1 METFQSLIDTLSYAV
16 WEFGIA
22 GIPLVAI
29 LLLGA
34 GLYLTL
40 RTGFAQ
46 IRHFAHGVAVTSGKY
61 DNPDDPG
68 DVTHFAALSTAL
80 SATIGT
86 GNVAGVALAIH
97 FGGPG
102 ALFWMW
108 VTAVLGMAT
117 KFSEVTLAQY
127 YRQEETGEARQYG
140 TVSGGPMYYIE
151 RGLGKNWVWLAVIF
165 AFLLMSVSFLTGNA
179 IQANTISD
187 VMANDF
193 NISIWVSGI
202 VSAGLV
208 AAVIIGGIT
217 RIGKVTSILAPGM
230 AALYVLGALVILIIN
245 AGELLPTLGRVFT
258 NAFNPQAGV
267 AGTGT
272 GAFLFTLT
280 YGVQRGLFSNEAG
293 MGSAPVAHSAA
304 KTDEPVSE
312 GVVALLEPFIDTIV
326 VCTLTALVILTTDA
340 WTEREPT
347 DLNLSGGSV
356 TYVTDQGGPQF
367 ITSGAPQEYSVEQG
381 VPAVGESA
389 ARFAWNDVPVDTF
402 YTDPAQTEPFTGTIY
417 PQKGVA
423 ITQDGKE
430 VGTLYGNAVASGAPL
445 TQLAFRKGLPGG
457 WGNYI
462 VLVCV
467 SLFAVSTSISWSY
480 YGDRCANYL
489 FGPNAIL
496 PYKVVFILMHL
507 AGAVA
512 PLATIWAIGDIFL
525 GMVIVPNLIAV
536 LLLSGKL
543 KEITDSYFERE
554 AWKSSPGSVTGGDGD
569 GRPQQRERGEGERV

>member
-1 METFQSLIDTLSYAV
+1 METFQSLVDTLSYAV

-46 IRHFAHGVAVTSGKY
+46 IRHFAHGVAVTSGTY

-68 DVTHFAALSTAL
+68 DVSHFAALSTAL

-127 YRQEETGEARQYG
+127 YRKKEEGEARKYG

-151 RGLGKNWVWLAVIF
+151 RGLGPGWVWLAVVF
-165 AFLLMSVSFLTGNA
+165 ALLLMTVSFFTGNA

-193 NISIWVSGI
+193 SIPIWVSGI
-202 VSAGLV
+202 VSASLV
-208 AAVIIGGIT
+208 AAVIIGGIK

-230 AALYVLGALVILIIN
+230 AALYVLGALVILAGN
-245 AGELLPTLGRVFT
+245 AGQLLPTLGSVFT
-258 NAFNPQAGV
+258 NAFDPQAGV

-326 VCTLTALVILTTDA
+326 ICTLTALVILTTDA
-340 WTEREPT
+340 WTDREPT
-347 DLNLSGGSV
+347 ELSIGGGSV
-356 TYVTDQGGPQF
+356 TYVTDEGGPKF
-367 ITSGAPQEYSVEQG
+367 ITSGAPQAYPVEQG
-381 VPAVGESA
+381 VPAVGENA

-402 YTDPAQTEPFTGTIY
+402 YTDPAQTELFTGTIR
-417 PQKGVA
+417 PQDGVA
-423 ITQDGKE
+423 VTEEGEEINS
-430 VGTLYGNAVASGAPL
+430 LYGNAVESGAPL
-445 TQLAFRKGLPGG
+445 TQLAFRKGLPGS

-462 VLVCV
+462 VLLCV

-489 FGPNAIL
+489 FGASAIM
-496 PYKVVFILMHL
+496 PYRIFFILMHL
-507 AGAVA
+507 VGAVA
-512 PLATIWAIGDIFL
+512 PLATIWAIGDVFL
-525 GMVIVPNLIAV
+525 GLVIIPNLIAV

-543 KEITDSYFERE
+543 KEITDSYFERK
-554 AWKSSPGSVTGGDGD
+554 AWRSDPSVAGSDGPG
-569 GRPQQRERGEGERV
+569 GRVREGETVS

>member
-1 METFQSLIDTLSYAV
+1 METFQSLIDTLSYIV
-16 WEFGIA
+16 WDFGIA
-22 GIPLVAI
+22 GIPFVAI

-40 RTGFAQ
+40 RTGFVQ
-46 IRHFAHGVAVTSGKY
+46 LRRFGHGVAVTSGTY

-68 DVTHFAALSTAL
+68 DVSHFAALSTAL

-97 FGGPG
+97 YGGPG

-127 YRQEETGEARQYG
+127 YRKEETGEARQHG

-151 RGLGKNWVWLAVIF
+151 RGLGSNWVWLAVIF

-208 AAVIIGGIT
+208 ALVIIGGIK

-230 AALYVLGALVILIIN
+230 AAVYVLGALAILVFN
-245 AGELLPTLGRVFT
+245 AGQLLPTLGSVFT
-258 NAFNPQAGV
+258 NAFDPQAGV

-326 VCTLTALVILTTDA
+326 VCTLTALVILTTGA
-340 WTEREPT
+340 WTDREPT
-347 DLNLSGGSV
+347 TLNLDGGSV
-356 TYVTDQGGPQF
+356 TYVTEQSGPQF
-367 ITSGAPQEYSVEQG
+367 ITSGAPQEYPVDQG
-381 VPAVGESA
+381 VPALAEGG

-402 YTDPAQTEPFTGTIY
+402 YTDPAQTEPFTGTVF
-417 PQKGVA
+417 PQEGVA
-423 ITQDGKE
+423 RTRDGQE
-430 VGTLYGNAVASGAPL
+430 LETLYGNAVESGAPL
-445 TQLAFRKGLPGG
+445 TQLAFRKGLPGS
-457 WGNYI
+457 WGNYV

-489 FGPNAIL
+489 FGASAIM
-496 PYKVVFILMHL
+496 PYKMVFILMHL
-507 AGAVA
+507 IGAVA

-554 AWKSSPGSVTGGDGD
+554 GWRSDSSVAGDGD
-569 GRPQQRERGEGERV
+569 GRVAPREGEEREQV

>member
-1 METFQSLIDTLSYAV
+1 METFQSLIDTLSYIV
-16 WEFGIA
+16 WDFGIA
-22 GIPLVAI
+22 GIPFVAI

-40 RTGFAQ
+40 RTGFVQ
-46 IRHFAHGVAVTSGKY
+46 LRRFGHGVAVTSGTY

-68 DVTHFAALSTAL
+68 DVSHFAALSTAL

-97 FGGPG
+97 YGGPG

-127 YRQEETGEARQYG
+127 YRKEETGEARQHG

-151 RGLGKNWVWLAVIF
+151 RGLGSNWVWLAVIF

-208 AAVIIGGIT
+208 ALVIIGGIK

-230 AALYVLGALVILIIN
+230 AAVYVLGALAILVFN
-245 AGELLPTLGRVFT
+245 AGQLLPTLGSVFT
-258 NAFNPQAGV
+258 NAFDPQAGV

-326 VCTLTALVILTTDA
+326 VCTLTALVILTTGA
-340 WTEREPT
+340 WTDREPT
-347 DLNLSGGSV
+347 TLNLDGGSV
-356 TYVTDQGGPQF
+356 TYVTEQSGPQF
-367 ITSGAPQEYSVEQG
+367 ITSGAPQEYPVDQG
-381 VPAVGESA
+381 VPALAEGG

-402 YTDPAQTEPFTGTIY
+402 YTDPAQTEPFTGTVF
-417 PQKGVA
+417 PQEGVA
-423 ITQDGKE
+423 RTRDGQE
-430 VGTLYGNAVASGAPL
+430 LETLYGNAVESGAPL
-445 TQLAFRKGLPGG
+445 TQLAFRKGLPGS
-457 WGNYI
+457 WGNYV

-489 FGPNAIL
+489 FGASAIM
-496 PYKVVFILMHL
+496 PYKMVFILMHL
-507 AGAVA
+507 IGAVA

-536 LLLSGKL
+536 LLLSDKL

-554 AWKSSPGSVTGGDGD
+554 GWRSDSSVAGDGD
-569 GRPQQRERGEGERV
+569 GRVAPREGEEREQV